1 MFLSVILDE
10 CVMEAMNNKA
20 MHVYFGAMQINIYS
34 ILIEFLQE
42 HSFRLWEVC
51 TQCGSCNLLMTLASV
66 LE

>member
-1 MFLSVILDE
+1 
-10 CVMEAMNNKA
+10 MEAMNNKA